1 MDDAWPPTTRGQV
14 FGPPCTTRRG
24 LAGGLE
30 VRADVALAFFSSG
43 VLRNWIWIVALLWM
57 GGACLV
63 NAVRCGRLHCY
74 VTGPFFL
81 LGAIG
86 LVFYQ
91 ANVFRLA

>member
-1 MDDAWPPTTRGQV
+1 
-14 FGPPCTTRRG
+14 
-24 LAGGLE
+24 
-30 VRADVALAFFSSG
+30 
-43 VLRNWIWIVALLWM
+43 M